1 MLSKQQ
7 IIEETVEYYK
17 NNPFGYDPKKFG
29 CSGGCVYYGTE
40 GQMCAVGRC
49 LIDAAFVLNQSDSV
63 TKLLNTFGEDI
74 LQEKYRG
81 HDADFWQNLQF
92 FHDDCATGCFKLE
105 DYKQYPNLIQYYA

>member
-17 NNPFGYDPKKFG
+17 NNPFGYDSDAG
-29 CSGGCVYYGTE
+29 QCVYYGSD

-49 LIDAAFVLNQSDSV
+49 LIDATSVLNQSGSA
-63 TKLLNTFGEDI
+63 KGLFNTFGENI

-81 HDADFWQNLQF
+81 HDADFWQRLQF
-92 FHDDCATGCFKLE
+92 FHDDCANDYFKLE
-105 DYKQYPNLIQYYA
+105 DYKTHPHLIAYYA

>member
-17 NNPFGYDPKKFG
+17 NNPFGYDPNKYKGF
-29 CSGGCVYYGTE
+29 GGCIYYGPE

-49 LIDAAFVLNQSDSV
+49 LIDASSISNQGVSAYE
-63 TKLLNTFGEDI
+63 LFNTFGENI

-81 HDADFWQNLQF
+81 HDLAFWQYLQN
-92 FHDDCATGCFKLE
+92 FHDDCAGGYFKIE
-105 DYKQYPNLIQYYA
+105 DYKTHPALIAYYA